1 MKPMLTHPVY
11 RPVGRVVVRTIGD
24 EVLLVPVSGPPAGAR
39 VYPVNPTARAIWDSL
54 SAGETVSRATERL
67 AERFEVPSKAA
78 ALADCEACARA
89 FVAESLLEAKE
100 G

>member
-1 MKPMLTHPVY
+1 MTINPQTVF

-24 EVLLVPVSGPPAGAR
+24 ETLLVPVSGPPAGAR
-39 VYPVNPTARAIWDSL
+39 VYPVNPTARVVWDSL
-54 SAGETVSRATERL
+54 SSGDTLGRSAERL
-67 AERFEVPSKAA
+67 SERFEVPSMPE

-89 FVAESLLEAKE
+89 FVAESLLEVKA